1 MEEGFSSSSALGWGW
16 EHARTRWI
24 PVSEV
29 QGRTAALCLAR
40 GSHMVRISPRGEA
53 ALSAALSDRPGA
65 AGGVM
70 LNYSNC
76 QRV

>member
-1 MEEGFSSSSALGWGW
+1 MDSRVGGAGADSSAVPCTG
-16 EHARTRWI
+16 
-24 PVSEV
+24 
-29 QGRTAALCLAR
+29 LAY
-40 GSHMVRISPRGEA
+40 GADFPPGEA